1 MEDEEVSERA
11 IAESSAA
18 MRSGDGARV
27 SPDCGQKSGEG
38 LVCCGGGQSGK
49 AGGGGGGTEVSHSV
63 LCDTA
68 LN

>member
-27 SPDCGQKSGEG
+27 SNDCGQKSG
-38 LVCCGGGQSGK
+38 GGARLLWRRAK
-49 AGGGGGGTEVSHSV
+49 WR
-63 LCDTA
+63 
-68 LN
+68 

>member
-27 SPDCGQKSGEG
+27 SNDCGQKSG
-38 LVCCGGGQSGK
+38 GGARLLWRRAKWRSGWRRRRR
-49 AGGGGGGTEVSHSV
+49 HR
-63 LCDTA
+63 
-68 LN
+68 